1 MLAAMVAEVCR
12 PSGSPRQ
19 GLEPRL
25 LRRAGLRPRWPA
37 ISSRVEPGC
46 WSSLWPAAVSAAD
59 AVWLVAPET
68 DGQLAS
74 LARAVESAGARLLG
88 PSASAIAVAASKTDC
103 HRALAGRVRQPDDL
117 PAAAGWVVKPDDGV
131 AAAGVRRLPV
141 GPRPRASS
149 ASLVQP
155 FVEGVPM
162 SLCVLS
168 DGVDARVL
176 SVNRQHIHWDASGVA
191 SYRGGVTNV
200 RADRDRFAAL
210 AQAVQISIPGLWG
223 CWGIDLV
230 LPYDDDPV
238 LIEVNPRLTTAFV
251 ALHAATGVDLLGALL
266 MLAEGRSIEA
276 VALAPAGRAVAFT
289 LDSTLEVEM

>member
-1 MLAAMVAEVCR
+1 
-12 PSGSPRQ
+12 
-19 GLEPRL
+19 
-25 LRRAGLRPRWPA
+25 
-37 ISSRVEPGC
+37 
-46 WSSLWPAAVSAAD
+46 
-59 AVWLVAPET
+59 
-68 DGQLAS
+68 
-74 LARAVESAGARLLG
+74 
-88 PSASAIAVAASKTDC
+88 
-103 HRALAGRVRQPDDL
+103 
-117 PAAAGWVVKPDDGV
+117 
-131 AAAGVRRLPV
+131 
-141 GPRPRASS
+141 
-149 ASLVQP
+149 
-155 FVEGVPM
+155 M

-230 LPYDDDPV
+230 LPCDDDPV

-289 LDSTLEVEM
+289 LDGTLEVEM